1 MLLSLAHVSFAYADA
16 VPILTDVTHAF
27 EPGWH
32 GLVGPNGSGK
42 TTLLG
47 LLAGTLPPDRGAMRR
62 LPHDLGVRSC
72 PQGIENLQPDIR
84 VFAEAHG
91 GLASK
96 LRGRLA
102 LDPATLERW
111 PSLSPGER
119 KRWQVGAALAGDPD
133 VLLSDPL
140 CNQGSRSA
148 SARDR

>member
-16 VPILTDVTHAF
+16 VPILTDVTYAF
-27 EPGWH
+27 GPGWH

-47 LLAGTLPPDRGAMRR
+47 LLAGTLPPDRGAARR

-72 PQGIENLQPDIR
+72 PQGVEDLLPD
-84 VFAEAHG
+84 VQAFAEAHD

-102 LDPATLERW
+102 LDPRTLERW
-111 PSLSPGER
+111 S
-119 KRWQVGAALAGDPD
+119 
-133 VLLSDPL
+133 
-140 CNQGSRSA
+140 
-148 SARDR
+148 